1 MAKKSIR
8 KNRSMREYMR
18 RYDALEKDRKL
29 KEEADR
35 RANIQHA
42 VLLSLST
49 IVVLIIAMII
59 STNIA

>member
-1 MAKKSIR
+1 
-8 KNRSMREYMR
+8 MREYMR
-18 RYDALEKDRKL
+18 RYDALEKARKL